1 MAADRYR
8 FGYDESS
15 PYGHAVGLV
24 AAHRRAG
31 GEVVLDLGC
40 GFGAIAEPL
49 AELGL
54 SYVGLDIEQAG
65 LDDIVARGFAAA
77 RLDLG
82 DAGSLRATLEHAAS
96 GRSVAAIT
104 ALDIV
109 EHLTNGREV
118 LAALNDF
125 ALANGRPPLV
135 VSVPNVTHVDLAAKL
150 LLGRWDVTPT
160 GLLDETH
167 VALYSPERVSRAFL
181 AAGWAETDAHDF
193 ELPESDQH
201 FPADAASLA
210 PASPLH
216 DLVAAVRRR
225 AAPGATTNQ
234 FVRSFSPVPAPPA
247 DATLPA
253 LEAPAPLLSA
263 LVLTSPGRGALLE
276 DVLVSLDAQSSADLE
291 VVLLVAGALGAEVR
305 AVERLV
311 ATFSGGLAA
320 RTTVVATRDLSRA
333 AALDLGV
340 RRSRGRYVTVLDDEV
355 VAFAH
360 HMEVLA
366 GLAARAPGTV
376 LRCVQADQL
385 ARPVGWPCDGPEGFV
400 AIDAARTSSP
410 AKFDL
415 VAHLGD
421 DLSPSGSYALP
432 RSCFSDLGLSYVDAV
447 AGAEEWEV
455 LVHAAMLCGV
465 TTDSSA
471 VTTLRRVGAL
481 GPTVGSPSPDALSQ
495 ARDALRARLDDAPL
509 LLPRG
514 AAAALRALQERA
526 EQTDATRG
534 AGPTGGTG

>member
-1 MAADRYR
+1 MPADRYR
-8 FGYDESS
+8 FGYQESS

-24 AAHRRAG
+24 AAHRRAD

-49 AELGL
+49 ADLGL
-54 SYVGLDIEQAG
+54 AYVGLDIEQAG
-65 LDDIVARGFAAA
+65 LDDLAARGFATA

-82 DAGSLRATLEHAAS
+82 DAGSLRATLEHAAA
-96 GRSVAAIT
+96 GRAVAAIT

-109 EHLTNGREV
+109 EHLGNGGEV

-150 LLGRWDVTPT
+150 LIGRWDVTPT

-181 AAGWAETDAHDF
+181 AAGWAETGAHDF
-193 ELPESDQH
+193 ELVESDQH
-201 FPADAASLA
+201 FPADAATLA

-216 DLVAAVRRR
+216 DLVVAVRRR

-234 FVRSFSPVPAPPA
+234 FVRSFAPVPAPPVG
-247 DATLPA
+247 PA
-253 LEAPAPLLSA
+253 PPAPGAPAPLLAA
-263 LVLTSPGRGALLE
+263 LVLTSPGREPLLE
-276 DVLVSLDAQSSADLE
+276 DVLVALDAQDCDDFE
-291 VVLLVAGALGAEVR
+291 VVLLVAGALGAEMR

-340 RRSRGRYVTVLDDEV
+340 RRARGRYVTVLDDEV
-355 VAFAH
+355 VQFAH
-360 HMEVLA
+360 HVAVLA
-366 GLAARAPGTV
+366 GLAERAPGTV
-376 LRCVQADQL
+376 LRSVQADQP
-385 ARPVGWPCDGPEGFV
+385 ARPVGWPCDGPEGF
-400 AIDAARTSSP
+400 AAVGGARP
-410 AKFDL
+410 ATPGEFDL
-415 VAHLGD
+415 LDHLGD
-421 DLSPSGSYALP
+421 DLSPPGCYALP
-432 RSCFSDLGLSYVDAV
+432 RSCFVDLGLSYAGAV

-455 LVHAAMLCGV
+455 LLHAAMLCGV
-465 TTDSSA
+465 TSDATA
-471 VTTLRRVGAL
+471 ITTLRRVGAL
-481 GPTVGSPSPDALSQ
+481 GATVGSPTPDGLAA
-495 ARDALRARLDDAPL
+495 ARAAVRARLDDMPL

-514 AAAALRALQERA
+514 AAAALRARRDSRQLPG
-526 EQTDATRG
+526 DASE
-534 AGPTGGTG
+534 PGG